1 MLYFKKLFRSLR
13 WRLLLIVVCIIALVA
28 GVLMSLK
35 KQTDYSTKVSLSS
48 RQKALSEEVCYRIL
62 IARDAK
68 VAQQDFTLQI
78 EDIKVL
84 LRRWELSQKAI
95 HSVNESMGLTELHSS
110 EIEQLL
116 SATAPLYANAHQLV
130 NETLQRFGDSSNDDI
145 MNVINSF
152 KVYVKSM
159 NEVTGRFLI
168 EQQQSMTFYKW
179 YIFSVSII
187 LCLLLAFVVYS
198 LRNKIYEGLLES
210 DNEILQ
216 MRKAIEDA
224 ESVKGDFLANM
235 SHEIRTPLNGIIGM
249 TELLA
254 ATKLEEEQRQ
264 FVKNVHSSSINLL
277 ELLNNLLDVTKLQA
291 GKIELNKEA
300 FNLSDCIDQV
310 IEMLKPAAQQK
321 RLELL
326 SEIKPSLPVEVVQ
339 DGTRLKQVLVN
350 LVNNAI
356 KFTESGEVLITV
368 EEGNREGNFILLLFK
383 VTDTGIGI
391 DKMDQEKIFQS
402 FYQADS
408 SARKKYAGTGLGL
421 SISKN
426 YVNEMGGKLWVDS
439 EPGRGS
445 VFAFTVVAEISESQQ
460 GTHIAALN
468 GLKALIVDDNKT
480 NLKILVR
487 QLSAW
492 GIQTTPFNSP
502 ELVAEML
509 SNLHKFDF
517 VIMDMQMP
525 EMDGKEL
532 TERIRRQYS
541 QEQLPIIVLSSLG
554 QDLIEDQENLY
565 NAFLTKPVR
574 QAKLLETIYGMFNSS
589 LRLVGNEKKM
599 GRYNR
604 VDEKRL
610 IRILV
615 AQDSELSQAVAAK
628 TLSLLGHKFDIVS
641 NNAELLLRTKAN
653 KYDIIIVDVNAG
665 SVDGIA
671 IAKQLTKS
679 IDPKEMPLLLGVSD
693 NVEVD
698 RPNCISAGM
707 TDLISRPLAPEHV
720 ENQIQRWLDV

>member
-1 MLYFKKLFRSLR
+1 MLYFKKLFRALR
-13 WRLLLIVVCIIALVA
+13 WRLLVICVLLFALVA
-28 GVLMSLK
+28 GVLVSLK

-48 RQKALSEEVCYRIL
+48 RQKALTEEICYRIL
-62 IARDAK
+62 MARDSK
-68 VAQQDFTLQI
+68 GLSQDYTLQI

-84 LRRWELSQKAI
+84 LKRWELSQKAI
-95 HSVNESMGLTELHSS
+95 HTVNESMGLTESHS
-110 EIEQLL
+110 EDIEKLL
-116 SATAPLYANAHQLV
+116 AVTAPLYASAHNASQELINHFGESTEAEIV
-130 NETLQRFGDSSNDDI
+130 NIID
-145 MNVINSF
+145 SF
-152 KVYVKSM
+152 KRYVKSM
-159 NEVTGRFLI
+159 NDVTGRFLI
-168 EQQQSMTFYKW
+168 EQQRSMTFYKW
-179 YIFSVSII
+179 YVVSVALLLFSVMI
-187 LCLLLAFVVYS
+187 FVAYS
-198 LRNKIYEGLLES
+198 LRRRIYAGLLDS
-210 DNEILQ
+210 DNEIVQ
-216 MRKAIEDA
+216 MRKAIEEA
-224 ESVKGDFLANM
+224 ERVKGEFLANM

-254 ATKLEEEQRQ
+254 ATKLEEDQRQ
-264 FVKNVHSSSINLL
+264 FVKNVHSSGINLL

-291 GKIELNKEA
+291 GKIELSKES

-326 SEIKPSLPVEVVQ
+326 SEVKPSVPVEVVQ

-368 EEGNREGNFILLLFK
+368 EETNREGNFILLLFK

-391 DKMDQEKIFQS
+391 DKEDQEKIFQS

-408 SARKKYAGTGLGL
+408 SARKRYAGTGLGL

-445 VFAFTVVAEISESQQ
+445 VFAFTIVAEISESQQ
-460 GTHIAALN
+460 RTQIAALN

-492 GIQTTPFNSP
+492 GIQTTHFNSP

-532 TERIRRQYS
+532 TEKIRQSYTL
-541 QEQLPIIVLSSLG
+541 EQLPIIVLSSLG
-554 QDLIEDQENLY
+554 QDLIQDSENLY
-565 NAFLTKPVR
+565 NAYLTKPVR
-574 QAKLLETIYGMFNSS
+574 QAKLLETIYGLLTPSS
-589 LRLVGNEKKM
+589 RPMSNGNKM
-599 GRYNR
+599 GRYDR
-604 VDEKRL
+604 SVEKRL

-641 NNAELLLRTKAN
+641 NNTELLLKTRTD

-665 SVDGIA
+665 KVTGIA
-671 IAKQLTKS
+671 VARQLS
-679 IDPKEMPLLLGVSD
+679 
-693 NVEVD
+693 
-698 RPNCISAGM
+698 
-707 TDLISRPLAPEHV
+707 
-720 ENQIQRWLDV
+720 

>member
-1 MLYFKKLFRSLR
+1 
-13 WRLLLIVVCIIALVA
+13 V
-28 GVLMSLK
+28 SLK

-48 RQKALSEEVCYRIL
+48 RQKALTEEVCYRIL
-62 IARDAK
+62 MARDAK
-68 VAQQDFTLQI
+68 ARGQDFTLQI

-84 LRRWELSQKAI
+84 LKRWELSQKAI
-95 HSVNESMGLTELHSS
+95 HTVNESMGLTESHSE
-110 EIEQLL
+110 EIEKLL
-116 SATAPLYANAHQLV
+116 NVAAPLYATAHNASDAMIQHFE
-130 NETLQRFGDSSNDDI
+130 ETSEMEM
-145 MNVINSF
+145 MNVIDAF
-152 KVYVKSM
+152 KRYVKSM
-159 NEVTGRFLI
+159 NDVTGRFLI
-168 EQQQSMTFYKW
+168 EQQKSMTFYKW
-179 YIFSVSII
+179 YVVAVAMIIFI
-187 LCLLLAFVVYS
+187 LMVFVISS
-198 LRNKIYEGLLES
+198 LRKNIYAGLS
-210 DNEILQ
+210 DSENEIVQ
-216 MRKAIEDA
+216 MRKAIEEA
-224 ESVKGDFLANM
+224 GRVKGEFLANM

-254 ATKLEEEQRQ
+254 ATKLSDDQRQ
-264 FVKNVHSSSINLL
+264 FVKNVHSSGINLL

-291 GKIELNKEA
+291 GKIELNKES

-356 KFTESGEVLITV
+356 KFTDSGEVLITV
-368 EEGNREGNFILLLFK
+368 EETNREGNFIMLLFK

-391 DKMDQEKIFQS
+391 DKEEQEKIFQS

-408 SARKKYAGTGLGL
+408 SARKRYSGTGLGL

-426 YVNEMGGKLWVDS
+426 YINEMGGKLWVES
-439 EPGRGS
+439 EPGHGS
-445 VFAFTVVAEISESQQ
+445 VFAFTMVAEISESQQ
-460 GTHIAALN
+460 RTHIAALN

-532 TERIRRQYS
+532 TEKIRQSYTP
-541 QEQLPIIVLSSLG
+541 EQLPIIVLSSLG
-554 QDLIEDQENLY
+554 QDLIVDNENLY
-565 NAFLTKPVR
+565 NAYLTKPVR
-574 QAKLLETIYGMFNSS
+574 QAKLLETIYGLLSS
-589 LRLVGNEKKM
+589 SSRQQNNERRL
-599 GRYNR
+599 GRYDR
-604 VDEKRL
+604 SDEKRL
-610 IRILV
+610 IRVLV
-615 AQDSELSQAVAAK
+615 AHDSELSQAVAAK

-641 NNAELLLRTKAN
+641 NNSELLLKTRTDQ
-653 KYDIIIVDVNAG
+653 YDIIIMDVHAG
-665 SVDGIA
+665 KVDGIA
-671 IAKQLTKS
+671 IARQLNKS
-679 IDPKEMPLLLGVSD
+679 IDPKEMPILLGVSD
-693 NVEVD
+693 NVDKD
-698 RPNCISAGM
+698 RLTCISAGM
-707 TDLISRPLAPEHV
+707 TDLISRPISPENV
-720 ENQIQRWLDV
+720 ESQIQRWLDV